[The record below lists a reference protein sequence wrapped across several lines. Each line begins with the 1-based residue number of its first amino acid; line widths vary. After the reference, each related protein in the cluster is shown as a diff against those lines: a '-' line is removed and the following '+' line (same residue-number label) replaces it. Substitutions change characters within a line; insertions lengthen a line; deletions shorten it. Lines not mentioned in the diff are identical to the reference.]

1 MSKCTFEMLHSP
13 ANFMEQVKGVLG
25 FILPRL
31 ESRIT
36 EEDIS
41 VEGVEELTKQAA
53 IQMFAERD
61 VRGYRYEVIRMAL
74 IRMSSPGEGKPVE
87 TWHQLPVYDFDV

>member
-1 MSKCTFEMLHSP
+1 MKCTFEMLHSP
-13 ANFMEQVKGVLG
+13 ANFLEQVKGVLG

-31 ESRIT
+31 ESRIIEDMSVEST
-36 EEDIS
+36 EELIN
-41 VEGVEELTKQAA
+41 QAA

-74 IRMSSPGEGKPVE
+74 IRMNSPGEGKPVE
-87 TWHQLPVYDFDV
+87 TWHQLPVFDFDV

>member
-13 ANFMEQVKGVLG
+13 ANFLEQVKGVLG

-31 ESRIT
+31 ESRIIEDLSVENT
-36 EEDIS
+36 EEF
-41 VEGVEELTKQAA
+41 VKKAA
-53 IQMFAERD
+53 MKMFAERD

-74 IRMSSPGEGKPVE
+74 IRIHSPGEGAWVE